1 MLTRLENTESQGRLV
16 IDLEKII
23 KEGEESK
30 IVVKSGDQLFIPEIP
45 YAVSVSGEVQ
55 FPTSHLHDE
64 KLDLNR
70 YLIKNK
76 ESSFF
81 VRVSGDS
88 MINVGIFNNDILIVD
103 KSLTPGSRS
112 IVIASI
118 DGELIIKRLVR
129 DKFKNYYLKSENN
142 NYPNIKLKRAAQKLL
157 FPSRLSC

>member
-1 MLTRLENTESQGRLV
+1 MNKKIKLINATAGFPSPAENY
-16 IDLEKII
+16 I
-23 KEGEESK
+23 
-30 IVVKSGDQLFIPEIP
+30 
-45 YAVSVSGEVQ
+45 
-55 FPTSHLHDE
+55 DE

-118 DGELIIKRLVR
+118 DGELIIKKLVQDR
-129 DKFKNYYLKSENN
+129 FKNYYLKSENN
-142 NYPNIKLKRAAQKLL
+142 NYPNIKLNSNTDTIIWGVATYVIH
-157 FPSRLSC
+157 RL

>member
-1 MLTRLENTESQGRLV
+1 MRKNLVNRKIKLVNATAGFPSPAENY
-16 IDLEKII
+16 I
-23 KEGEESK
+23 
-30 IVVKSGDQLFIPEIP
+30 
-45 YAVSVSGEVQ
+45 
-55 FPTSHLHDE
+55 DE

-142 NYPNIKLKRAAQKLL
+142 NYPNIKLNSNTDTIIWGVATYVIHKL
-157 FPSRLSC
+157 